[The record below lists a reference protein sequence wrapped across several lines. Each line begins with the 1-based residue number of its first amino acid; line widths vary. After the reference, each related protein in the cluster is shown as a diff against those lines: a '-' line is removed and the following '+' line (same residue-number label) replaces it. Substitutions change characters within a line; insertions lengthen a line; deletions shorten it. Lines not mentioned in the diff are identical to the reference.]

1 MAKKKNSGAQKT
13 GVDRWREET
22 HAAQTAKKSDSAN
35 DAQVEGGEKS
45 AAKKK
50 RPMTAVAKRRVGTL
64 VVTGVLCVAAV
75 AGTALSP
82 SHITG
87 GLDFAGGSQIELTAD
102 SDATADQLTSA
113 ASLIETRL
121 NSMGVSQY
129 KVEKNTDANSLTV
142 KVLGSTDDQADTLSA
157 VAQTGKIEFVRVDTV
172 SDAEALAKI
181 DAGTENVKLEEGSYE
196 AFLDSSAIKSISV
209 TASTSYTGYYT
220 LGIEFTDEAG
230 QTFSDVTGELATD
243 SGKLAIVMDGV
254 VKTAA
259 SVSSQIS
266 GGEVSVSGFSYAEAY
281 GIKAA
286 FDSGNLPVSFTAGD
300 AAEAAPA
307 LTTEQT
313 IMAAGIAAAVL
324 VVAALVSMGT
334 FRLSGLLALGTVVV
348 YAALELG
355 LLAVASAGGAFHATL
370 FSAGAACAGAVWAL
384 VSAFLFLGG
393 FKRELALGKTP
404 KNAAV
409 AAADNGAAAYWQLDA
424 VAVAA
429 GLLVFFFAPVQWQV
443 RDAGFA
449 LALGVFCSAA
459 IKFIFLR
466 PALYLLAQGAIRNNP
481 AAWGAGS
488 DKAQATAA
496 KGADA
501 DHKAVT
507 SVTKVAKADAADGAD
522 AQKPS
527 DAQKPASAA
536 KES

>member
-45 AAKKK
+45 ASKKK

-102 SDATADQLTSA
+102 SDATTDQLTSA

-307 LTTEQT
+307 LSTEQI

-384 VSAFLFLGG
+384 VSALLFLGG

-404 KNAAV
+404 RTLPSQPPTTALPPTGSSTPSPWPPAFSSSSLHRSSGRS
-409 AAADNGAAAYWQLDA
+409 ATPASRWPWASS
-424 VAVAA
+424 
-429 GLLVFFFAPVQWQV
+429 APRPSSSSSCAPPFTCWL
-443 RDAGFA
+443 RAPSATTRPRGA
-449 LALGVFCSAA
+449 LAQ
-459 IKFIFLR
+459 IKPR
-466 PALYLLAQGAIRNNP
+466 PWP
-481 AAWGAGS
+481 ARAP
-488 DKAQATAA
+488 TP
-496 KGADA
+496 
-501 DHKAVT
+501 T
-507 SVTKVAKADAADGAD
+507 TR
-522 AQKPS
+522 PR
-527 DAQKPASAA
+527 PR
-536 KES
+536 